1 MKPAYDVVVVG
12 SGYGGG
18 VAAARLS
25 QAGKSVCV
33 IERGK
38 EYLSG
43 DFPTRFPELKNS
55 LRIRGGKADL
65 GSDTALYDFRVGS
78 DIHVLTGC
86 GLGGGSLI
94 NAGVAMRP
102 KPSDLDD
109 TRWPQSLLNDPQFE
123 TGFDE
128 AAKVLAPEIC
138 PETAAIDKFRAL
150 RSSAEILG
158 RSAEPAAMTISFS
171 DRNNVFGMEQKA
183 CTLCGDCCSGC
194 NVGAKTTVASTY
206 LAEAARLGCD
216 IFSEVQAKYL
226 ERHEAGWR
234 VTIETSGDTEFGAGQ
249 KSRTI
254 ETENIV
260 LAAGT
265 LGSTELLLRSRE
277 KGLPISDRLGQG
289 FSANGDMIAF
299 AYDSDSEVNAI
310 GVGHPAKLEDKKIGP
325 FVSGLFPVSAG
336 EGKEFLVQDGS
347 LPSSSAPLLP
357 LFFMA
362 NGRIL
367 GSLQSLM
374 KGVYQG
380 PIAQTE
386 IFFIVGHDNAGGRI
400 ELNNGKLHISWP
412 EVQEQKIYAAIEE
425 QLQKIAEAKGAKMI
439 TNPLANTAMGRIPAS
454 THPLGGCRMG
464 DTPAEGVVDHKGQV
478 FNPEGGVHRGLY
490 VWDGAII
497 PTSLGVNPLLT
508 ITALAERNAAL
519 LVRQLSE

>member
-1 MKPAYDVVVVG
+1 MPSLSQPFSAMQPAYDVVVIG

-25 QAGKSVCV
+25 QAGHKVCV

-38 EYLSG
+38 EYQPG
-43 DFPTRFPELKNS
+43 DFPARFPELKNA

-65 GSDTALYDFRVGS
+65 GPDTALYDFRVGS
-78 DIHVLTGC
+78 DIHVLTGS

-102 KPSDLDD
+102 KLGNLDSSS
-109 TRWPQSLLNDPQFE
+109 WPQGLLNDPLLE
-123 TGFDE
+123 TGFQE
-128 AAKVLAPEIC
+128 AEKVLAPEIC
-138 PETAAIDKFRAL
+138 PATATLDKFNSL
-150 RSSAEILG
+150 TNSAGILG
-158 RSAEPAAMTISFS
+158 RNAEPAAMTISFS
-171 DRNNVFGMEQKA
+171 DRRNAFGTEQNA

-194 NVGAKTTVASTY
+194 NVGAKTTVTSTY
-206 LAEAARLGCD
+206 LAEAVRHGCA
-216 IFSEVQAKYL
+216 IFSEVQAKYF
-226 ERHEAGWR
+226 ERQGTGWQL
-234 VTIETSGDTEFGAGQ
+234 ILETSGDKEFETGQ
-249 KSRTI
+249 KTRTL
-254 ETENIV
+254 EVKNIV

-265 LGSTELLLRSRE
+265 LGTTELLFRSRD
-277 KGLPISDRLGQG
+277 KGLALSDRLGQG

-310 GVGHPAKLEDKKIGP
+310 GVGHPAKLEDTKVGP
-325 FVSGLFPVSAG
+325 FVSGLFSVSAG
-336 EGKEFLVQDGS
+336 SGNEFLIQDGS

-367 GSLQSLM
+367 GSLQSLI

-386 IFFIVGHDNAGGRI
+386 IFFIVGHDNAGGTI
-400 ELNNGKLHISWP
+400 ELSNGKLHISWP
-412 EVQEQKIYAAIEE
+412 SVQDQEIYGAIEE
-425 QLQKIAEAKGAKMI
+425 QLQKIADAKGARLI

-464 DTPAEGVVDHKGQV
+464 DTLAEGVVNHKGQV
-478 FNPEGGVHRGLY
+478 FNSEGGVYNGLY
-490 VWDGAII
+490 AWDGSII

-508 ITALAERNAAL
+508 I
-519 LVRQLSE
+519 